1 MSPKRKILRII
12 FHAVLLVSPP
22 LCSAFSQPGPS
33 QTIRH
38 QKTGLSASSTQTQTT
53 RRNKRRKQTSATKWI
68 ACSSTTEVTRAIGK
82 YVLEGDTAAE
92 LGSQLRDSSVAL
104 CQAVGATGRALLV
117 DVERKFPNEKKGQE
131 RTSAMRRE
139 GDEVEFFPDRAV
151 FVETSSF
158 QLWREALFL
167 REYPKPQY
175 DALVVDMSTV
185 AGNDLDLTCI
195 SLVREFIALNR
206 GEEDNICR
214 AVIVKSGSL
223 QNLAR
228 RLHHAQRIISG
239 AQTLDKGRI
248 GGHSSIIGAVG
259 VKQYRETIPFVVKE
273 GDVCIEVGS
282 HLGTTTTEI
291 DKAAKKGG
299 AEECS
304 GSSGGC
310 LGVDV
315 GPHIISKAREKYP
328 NLPFEVGDGFRTGEL
343 ARMKAKHFGDT
354 ACSTTNATYDVVYVD
369 IGGLSGGE
377 GLLEAVSLLSSISN
391 SLEPRCIVIKSSC
404 IRQLSSCLVPF
415 SEVWQKD
422 RSNALSTNHN

>member
-1 MSPKRKILRII
+1 M
-12 FHAVLLVSPP
+12 
-22 LCSAFSQPGPS
+22 
-33 QTIRH
+33 
-38 QKTGLSASSTQTQTT
+38 
-53 RRNKRRKQTSATKWI
+53 
-68 ACSSTTEVTRAIGK
+68 
-82 YVLEGDTAAE
+82 
-92 LGSQLRDSSVAL
+92 
-104 CQAVGATGRALLV
+104 
-117 DVERKFPNEKKGQE
+117 ERKFPNEKKGQE

-139 GDEVEFFPDRAV
+139 GDEGGFFPDRAV
-151 FVETSSF
+151 FVETPSF

-175 DALVVDMSTV
+175 DVLVVDMSNV

-195 SLVREFIALNR
+195 SLIREFIALNR

-228 RLHHAQRIISG
+228 RLHHAQRIITG
-239 AQTLDKGRI
+239 AQTLDERQS

-291 DKAAKKGG
+291 DKVARGG
-299 AEECS
+299 GES
-304 GSSGGC
+304 RGSSGGC

-315 GPHIISKAREKYP
+315 GPHIITKARAKYP
-328 NLPFEVGDGFRTGEL
+328 DLRFEVGDGFRTGEL
-343 ARMKAKHFGDT
+343 ARMRTKHFGYT

-369 IGGLSGGE
+369 IGGLSGSE
-377 GLLEAVSLLSSISN
+377 GLLEAVSLIASISN
-391 SLEPRCIVIKSSC
+391 SLEPRCIVIKSLC

-422 RSNALSTNHN
+422 RSDT

>member
-1 MSPKRKILRII
+1 MGPKRSIARIF
-12 FHAVLLVSPP
+12 FHAVPLVSVP
-22 LCSAFSQPGPS
+22 LCSAFSQPKPS
-33 QTIRH
+33 HASQESPGIADHSH
-38 QKTGLSASSTQTQTT
+38 QNIDLPASFHAAQLT
-53 RRNKRRKQTSATKWI
+53 RRKKRRKQTSVTKWI
-68 ACSSTTEVTRAIGK
+68 ACSSTTEVARAIDK
-82 YVLEGDTAAE
+82 YINEGDTVAE
-92 LGSQLRDSSVAL
+92 LGSQLRDSSMAL
-104 CQAVGATGRALLV
+104 CQAVGATGKALLV

-139 GDEVEFFPDRAV
+139 GDEVDFFPDRAE

-228 RLHHAQRIISG
+228 RLHHAQRIITG
-239 AQTLDKGRI
+239 AQTLEEGKVGC
-248 GGHSSIIGAVG
+248 HSSIIGAVG

-291 DKAAKKGG
+291 DKAANGG
-299 AEECS
+299 SMGES
-304 GSSGGC
+304 
-310 LGVDV
+310 
-315 GPHIISKAREKYP
+315 R
-328 NLPFEVGDGFRTGEL
+328 GDGFRTGEL
-343 ARMKAKHFGDT
+343 ARMKTKHFGNR
-354 ACSTTNATYDVVYVD
+354 ACATTNATYDVVYVD
-369 IGGLSGGE
+369 IGGLSGSE
-377 GLLEAVSLLSSISN
+377 GLLEAVSLMASISN
-391 SLEPRCIVIKSSC
+391 SLEPRCIVIKSLC
-404 IRQLSSCLVPF
+404 IRQLSSCLIPF

-422 RSNALSTNHN
+422 RSNA

>member
-1 MSPKRKILRII
+1 M
-12 FHAVLLVSPP
+12 
-22 LCSAFSQPGPS
+22 
-33 QTIRH
+33 
-38 QKTGLSASSTQTQTT
+38 
-53 RRNKRRKQTSATKWI
+53 
-68 ACSSTTEVTRAIGK
+68 TRAIGK